1 MEKSWSD
8 SFFLYILV
16 YVSGVIILLEV
27 FFVLQ
32 IVFQMQW
39 NIDKEIKID
48 YDKDNTKINVGF
60 YKVHN

>member
-39 NIDKEIKID
+39 NIDKERKID
-48 YDKDNTKINVGF
+48 
-60 YKVHN
+60 